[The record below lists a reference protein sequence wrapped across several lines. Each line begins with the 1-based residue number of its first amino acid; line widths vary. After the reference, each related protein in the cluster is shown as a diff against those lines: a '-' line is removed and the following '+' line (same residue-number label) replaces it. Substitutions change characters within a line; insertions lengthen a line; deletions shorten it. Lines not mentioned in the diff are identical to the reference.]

1 MRSTGLIKRLDNYI
15 AFSVLANEINWI
27 SNSFDSTTKYNESFR
42 CAHSFAGIQYLLDWS
57 NKQFPIRFID
67 WLRRTY
73 KRHERMKKCFIEFS
87 WATDSMWKTFLL
99 SKCEFFR
106 QLPSQFVLKKKA
118 ESNRIKSPQVGSFI
132 RYLFPWMPI
141 ILSGKKTREQKSR
154 VHSVARWTEVD
165 VPFNRSIS
173 LVLLAFSSLNLQVSN
188 VQIKRI
194 TLTSMKRPRKEHIE
208 WVFETFHP

>member
-1 MRSTGLIKRLDNYI
+1 MSILLLEFNTCSIDPTYNFSSDLSIDYEERTSGLKGWR
-15 AFSVLANEINWI
+15 SVLLNSVEQPIQCEKRSYYQSA
-27 SNSFDSTTKYNESFR
+27 NSFDS
-42 CAHSFAGIQYLLDWS
+42 
-57 NKQFPIRFID
+57 
-67 WLRRTY
+67 
-73 KRHERMKKCFIEFS
+73 
-87 WATDSMWKTFLL
+87 FLL
-99 SKCEFFR
+99 NSFE
-106 QLPSQFVLKKKA
+106 KKV

-141 ILSGKKTREQKSR
+141 ILSEKKTREQKSR
-154 VHSVARWTEVD
+154 VHSVASWTEVD

-208 WVFETFHP
+208 WVFEPFYP

>member
-1 MRSTGLIKRLDNYI
+1 MLSKWAFFCWNSIPARLIEHTISHPIYRLATKNVQAAWKDEEVFYWIQLSIRFNVKNGLIIKVWILST
-15 AFSVLANEINWI
+15 ASFS
-27 SNSFDSTTKYNESFR
+27 
-42 CAHSFAGIQYLLDWS
+42 
-57 NKQFPIRFID
+57 IR
-67 WLRRTY
+67 
-73 KRHERMKKCFIEFS
+73 
-87 WATDSMWKTFLL
+87 
-99 SKCEFFR
+99 
-106 QLPSQFVLKKKA
+106 LKKKV

-141 ILSGKKTREQKSR
+141 ILSEKKTREQKSR

-208 WVFETFHP
+208 WVFEPFHP